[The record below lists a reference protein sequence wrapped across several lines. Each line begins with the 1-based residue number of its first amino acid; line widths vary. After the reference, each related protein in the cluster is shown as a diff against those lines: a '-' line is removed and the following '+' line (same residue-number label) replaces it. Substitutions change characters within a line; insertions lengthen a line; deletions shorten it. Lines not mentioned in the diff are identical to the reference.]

1 MNKITTTIYFP
12 LLKKFLFC
20 SVVLVIFSGCGGSL
34 SKYQSSISVYESS
47 TIYPYKNNP
56 VENTKSIESENPQIS
71 DERNPPNILS
81 NNDKRLSPAVL
92 SLLAEAD
99 NSSKRGDLESA
110 VITLERALRIDS
122 RNPIL
127 IYKLA
132 KLRLHQLKPRLAE
145 DLAKKGV
152 LLSGRDKVLK
162 KNCWILVSEA
172 REQQGNHFGANEA
185 KERARNLID

>member
-1 MNKITTTIYFP
+1 MNKITSTIYFP
-12 LLKKFLFC
+12 LWKQLLFC
-20 SVVLVIFSGCGGSL
+20 SLIPVFLSGCGGYL
-34 SKYQSSISVYESS
+34 NDYQSPALVYESA
-47 TIYPYKNNP
+47 TKYPYNN
-56 VENTKSIESENPQIS
+56 NTQSIGSENSQIS
-71 DERNPPNILS
+71 DERNSANTLS
-81 NNDKRLSPAVL
+81 NNRKRLSPAVL

-122 RNPIL
+122 RNPVL

-185 KERARNLID
+185 KERAQNLIE

>member
-1 MNKITTTIYFP
+1 MNTINIP
-12 LLKKFLFC
+12 LWKQLLFC
-20 SVVLVIFSGCGGSL
+20 SLIPALLSGCGGYL
-34 SKYQSSISVYESS
+34 NDYQSPASVYESS
-47 TIYPYKNNP
+47 TKYPYNN
-56 VENTKSIESENPQIS
+56 NTQSIGSENSQIS
-71 DERNPPNILS
+71 DERNSANTLS
-81 NNDKRLSPAVL
+81 NNRKRLSPAVL

-145 DLAKKGV
+145 DLAKKGA
-152 LLSGRDKVLK
+152 LLSGSDKVLK
-162 KNCWILVSEA
+162 KNCWLLVSEA
-172 REQQGNHFGANEA
+172 REQQNNYFGANEA

>member
-1 MNKITTTIYFP
+1 MNKITSTIYFP
-12 LLKKFLFC
+12 LWKQLLFC
-20 SVVLVIFSGCGGSL
+20 SLIPALLSGCGGYL
-34 SKYQSSISVYESS
+34 NDYQSPASVYESA
-47 TIYPYKNNP
+47 TKYPYNN
-56 VENTKSIESENPQIS
+56 NTQSIGSENSQIS
-71 DERNPPNILS
+71 DERNSENTLS
-81 NNDKRLSPAVL
+81 NNRKRLSPAVL

-132 KLRLHQLKPRLAE
+132 KLRLHQQKPRLAE
-145 DLAKKGV
+145 DLAKKGA
-152 LLSGRDKVLK
+152 LLSGSDKVLK
-162 KNCWILVSEA
+162 KNCWLLIGEA
-172 REQQGNHFGANEA
+172 REQQNNHFGANEA